1 MKKGVY
7 FTFTF
12 KSLFG
17 TFLTL
22 CLSVSF
28 LSMLFYTSKVK
39 ENESLSVS
47 ITEKAVNPL
56 IIVDAGHGGEDG
68 GTSSSQ
74 GVREKDINLQ
84 ISNKVSM
91 LLNLAGFKTLMT
103 RTEDGLLY
111 DGNHD
116 TMRSKKVADIRK
128 RMDIINSNPESVF
141 LSIHQNYFTE
151 SKYWG
156 TQVFYSGNNPESK
169 AIAEEIQNS
178 VANCI
183 QKENARKI
191 KQSGKEIYLLYHAE
205 SPAVMVECG
214 FMSNPSEALLL
225 CDEKYQI
232 KMAIAIINGVNNY
245 FKLKGE
251 K

>member
-17 TFLTL
+17 AFLTL
-22 CLSVSF
+22 CLTVSF
-28 LSMLFYTSKVK
+28 ISMLFYTSKVK

-47 ITEKAVNPL
+47 ITENDTYPL

-84 ISNKVSM
+84 ISDKLSM
-91 LLNLAGFKTLMT
+91 LMNLAGYKTLLT
-103 RTEDGLLY
+103 RTEDKLLY
-111 DGNHD
+111 DGEPD
-116 TMRSKKVADIRK
+116 TMRSKKLADIRK
-128 RMDIINSNPESVF
+128 RMEIINSNPESIF
-141 LSIHQNYFTE
+141 LSIHQNFFTE

-169 AIAEEIQNS
+169 LIAEEIQRS
-178 VANCI
+178 VVGSF
-183 QKENARKI
+183 QKDNTRKI
-191 KQSGKEIYLLYHAE
+191 KQSGKEIYLLHNAK

-225 CDEKYQI
+225 SDEKYQI
-232 KMAIAIINGVNNY
+232 NMAVAIIDGVNNY
-245 FKLKGE
+245 LKY
-251 K
+251 

>member
-17 TFLTL
+17 AFLTL
-22 CLSVSF
+22 CLTVSF
-28 LSMLFYTSKVK
+28 ISMLFYTSKVK

-47 ITEKAVNPL
+47 ITENDAYPL

-84 ISNKVSM
+84 ISDKLSM
-91 LLNLAGFKTLMT
+91 LLNLAGYKTLLT
-103 RTEDGLLY
+103 RTEDKLLY
-111 DGNHD
+111 DGEPD
-116 TMRSKKVADIRK
+116 TMRSKKLDDIRK
-128 RMDIINSNPESVF
+128 RMEIINSNPESIF
-141 LSIHQNYFTE
+141 LSIHQNFFTE

-169 AIAEEIQNS
+169 LIAEEIQRS
-178 VANCI
+178 VVGCF
-183 QKENARKI
+183 QKDNARKI
-191 KQSGKEIYLLYHAE
+191 KQSGKEIYLLHNAK

-225 CDEKYQI
+225 SDEKYQI
-232 KMAIAIINGVNNY
+232 NMAVAIINGVNNY
-245 FKLKGE
+245 LKY
-251 K
+251 

>member
-17 TFLTL
+17 AFLTL
-22 CLSVSF
+22 CLTVSF
-28 LSMLFYTSKVK
+28 ISMLFYTSKVK

-47 ITEKAVNPL
+47 ITENDAYPL

-84 ISNKVSM
+84 ISDKLSM
-91 LLNLAGFKTLMT
+91 LLNLAGYKTLLT
-103 RTEDGLLY
+103 RTEDKLLY
-111 DGNHD
+111 DGEPD

-128 RMDIINSNPESVF
+128 RMEIINSNPESIF
-141 LSIHQNYFTE
+141 LSIHQNFFTE

-169 AIAEEIQNS
+169 LIAEEIQRS
-178 VANCI
+178 VVGSF
-183 QKENARKI
+183 QKDNARKI
-191 KQSGKEIYLLYHAE
+191 KQSGKEIYLLHNAK

-225 CDEKYQI
+225 SDEKYQI
-232 KMAIAIINGVNNY
+232 NMAVAIINGVNNY
-245 FKLKGE
+245 LKY
-251 K
+251 